1 MNNMEILNAIQK
13 QKPFIVWVDDKPY
26 NKREAIENLI
36 QEYKELKEYKKI
48 AELTKISCCTAQ
60 NCEALNNAIKNGL
73 ENEKLI
79 QENKKLKEK
88 FDVIQRKIY
97 RLEEDNIEL
106 LKPRGKD
113 QLNYKYI
120 ECPKVEAEWYK
131 SESYIKDNYI
141 PKSKIKEII
150 YPTPE
155 NPIPFEVQTSEMYK
169 KLEKLV
175 EGE

>member
-1 MNNMEILNAIQK
+1 MNNIEILERLEQMQQAFIEDGLQGYEMAIVTAK
-13 QKPFIVWVDDKPY
+13 
-26 NKREAIENLI
+26 NLI
-36 QEYKELKEYKKI
+36 
-48 AELTKISCCTAQ
+48 
-60 NCEALNNAIKNGL
+60 NN
-73 ENEKLI
+73 LI
-79 QENKKLKEK
+79 QENKKMKEK

-131 SESYIKDNYI
+131 SESYIKEKIHNLLDNNGITRAYQL
-141 PKSKIKEII
+141 EIDK
-150 YPTPE
+150 Y
-155 NPIPFEVQTSEMYK
+155 FED
-169 KLEKLV
+169 LE

>member
-1 MNNMEILNAIQK
+1 MNNIEILERLEQMQQA
-13 QKPFIVWVDDKPY
+13 FIEDGLQGYEMTIVTAK
-26 NKREAIENLI
+26 NLI
-36 QEYKELKEYKKI
+36 
-48 AELTKISCCTAQ
+48 
-60 NCEALNNAIKNGL
+60 NN
-73 ENEKLI
+73 LI
-79 QENKKLKEK
+79 QENKKMKEK

-131 SESYIKDNYI
+131 SESYIKEKYI
-141 PKSKIKEII
+141 PKIKVEELKEKIHNLLDNNGITRAYQLEIDK
-150 YPTPE
+150 Y
-155 NPIPFEVQTSEMYK
+155 FED
-169 KLEKLV
+169 LE